1 MMRCTHGNISDG
13 MYVGLIVDTI
23 DDALDILHGRA
34 IAVLT
39 GAGISTD
46 SGIPDYRGQGTVRR
60 TPMTFQQ
67 FLGSEDSR
75 SRYWAGSHLGWR
87 RFTAARPNAG
97 HRALSAL
104 ERKGAVAG
112 VVTQNVD
119 GLHRQAG
126 SYRVVELHG
135 SMGSVVCVK
144 CGQEFGRSEIA
155 ERLAEANPWLE
166 LPTEVV
172 LQPDGDVDTDRLS
185 GFRIPSCADCGGI
198 LKPDVVF
205 FGELVPRPR
214 FHAAIDLV
222 KRSDAL
228 LIAGSS
234 LAVNSGVRLMDH
246 AIRRGL
252 PVVILNRGET
262 KGDRRATVRLEGGTS
277 ELLAAL
283 EARW

>member
-1 MMRCTHGNISDG
+1 M
-13 MYVGLIVDTI
+13 DTI
-23 DDALDILHGRA
+23 DDVLDILRGRR

-46 SGIPDYRGQGTVRR
+46 SGIPDYRGAGTVRR

-67 FLGSEDSR
+67 FLGSEESR
-75 SRYWAGSHLGWR
+75 ARYWAGSHLGWR
-87 RFTAARPNAG
+87 RFMSAQPNAG
-97 HRALSAL
+97 HLSLSAL
-104 ERKGAVAG
+104 ERRGAVTG

-119 GLHRQAG
+119 GLHRRAG
-126 SYRVVELHG
+126 SNRVVELHG
-135 SMGSVVCVK
+135 SMGTVVCVR
-144 CGQEFGRSEIA
+144 CGQEFGRGEIA
-155 ERLAEANPWLE
+155 ERLTEANPWLE
-166 LPTEVV
+166 LPADVV
-172 LQPDGDVDTDRLS
+172 LQPDGDVDTDRLD
-185 GFRIPSCADCGGI
+185 GFRVPPCPNCGGI

-214 FHAAIDLV
+214 FHAAIEVV

-246 AIRRGL
+246 ATRRGL

-262 KGDRRATVRLEGGTS
+262 KGDQRSTVRLEGGTS
-277 ELLAAL
+277 ELLAAI